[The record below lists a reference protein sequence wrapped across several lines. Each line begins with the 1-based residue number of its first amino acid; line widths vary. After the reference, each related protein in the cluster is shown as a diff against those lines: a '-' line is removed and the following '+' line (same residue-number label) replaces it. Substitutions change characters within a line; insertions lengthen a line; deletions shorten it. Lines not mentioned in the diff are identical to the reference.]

1 MDTPNNLLQ
10 LAALFCLSV
19 GALSPPNYEAIKK
32 KKKLCSR
39 KKKTL
44 HEQLKVNLD

>member
-32 KKKLCSR
+32 KKNYVVE
-39 KKKTL
+39 KKKPSM
-44 HEQLKVNLD
+44 NS